1 MVWNALE
8 ASGAFVRC
16 GRRRGGRVVG
26 LWPEG
31 EKRLGEPTQWCHQA
45 VSMRRPQSVAGP
57 GPSAAFRT
65 RDEPC
70 GKSAVF
76 AQKKNV
82 ANRLRHYQPL
92 QVSPTLKSKVC
103 QRSTPKNAAASSVQ
117 IRGRRVGSSDQ
128 SKIHQ
133 AGAVLRSDIMGR
145 VPMSRIPP
153 GCPSRHGCWAP
164 VRTWHGSNLGSPAA
178 SSPRQSR
185 PS

>member
-76 AQKKNV
+76 AQKKCRKSVTSLSTSASLSNS
-82 ANRLRHYQPL
+82 
-92 QVSPTLKSKVC
+92 QVQGVPE
-103 QRSTPKNAAASSVQ
+103 
-117 IRGRRVGSSDQ
+117 
-128 SKIHQ
+128 IH
-133 AGAVLRSDIMGR
+133 AKECGG
-145 VPMSRIPP
+145 
-153 GCPSRHGCWAP
+153 
-164 VRTWHGSNLGSPAA
+164 
-178 SSPRQSR
+178 
-185 PS
+185 